1 MKMTMM
7 QNSVPYGSSNTNRY
21 ARCIDASKRIR
32 WDIERDVIRG
42 RRFDLSKRFLPD
54 GLSRVDELAFLSPDE
69 QRFLTQVQGRSY
81 ANIFGLVERFIAA
94 KIVDVGR
101 DYVLDDQVAFEALV
115 RFTDEELK
123 HQEMFRRIEAMI
135 GEGMP
140 AGYVFAP
147 EPNAV
152 ANAVLSKSTWSV
164 LGLTCHIELFTQL
177 HYRESIDGEQHI
189 CPLWKDVFLYHW
201 KEESQHAILDELEW
215 VREDATLGKAERDAA
230 VEDLIAL
237 VGAVDGIL
245 QAQAQADAEYFAAHC
260 GRTLTEAQHFGVGAS
275 VLRAY
280 RWQYIVSGVQDP
292 RFGKILGGLIDAEQ
306 GARIQQALAPIVQS
320 VNVQ

>member
-1 MKMTMM
+1 MT
-7 QNSVPYGSSNTNRY
+7 QTSVPSIGGDTSRY

-54 GLSRVDELAFLSPDE
+54 GLSRVDELAFLSADE
-69 QRFLTQVQGRSY
+69 RRFLTQVQGRSY

-94 KIVDVGR
+94 KVVDVSR
-101 DYVLDDQVAFEALV
+101 EHMLSDQVAFEALV

-123 HQEMFRRIEAMI
+123 HQEMFRRIEAMM
-135 GEGMP
+135 GEQMP
-140 AGYVFAP
+140 AGYTFAP

-164 LGLTCHIELFTQL
+164 LGLTCHIELFVQL
-177 HYRESIDGEQHI
+177 HYRESIDRAQDI

-215 VREDATLGKAERDAA
+215 VREDTGLTKAERNAA

-245 QAQAQADAEYFAAHC
+245 QAQSQADAAYFADNC
-260 GRTLTEAQHFGVGAS
+260 GRALAEAQRTSVAAS

-280 RWQYIVSGVQDP
+280 RWQYIVSGIQGP
-292 RFGKILGGLIDAEQ
+292 RFGKVLGGLIDAEQ
-306 GARIQQALAPIVQS
+306 GARIQQALAPIVHS
-320 VNVQ
+320 VIVQ